1 MKAKY
6 LILCLILFASVAA
19 ARAQTAAPAP
29 GNEAAPP
36 SAPPQPS
43 EADLEK
49 LVAPIA
55 LYPDPLLATLLP
67 ASAYPLDIV
76 KAARFIKNTN
86 NIPKVDA
93 QPWDSNVKAL
103 AAFPDVLNKMND
115 DIDWTS
121 DLGDAFVNNQ
131 KGVMTAIQA
140 MRNKAHNVGN
150 LKTTPQQV
158 VSVTN
163 DVVQQTVNNQVVVV
177 TNTIVQIQPASPSV
191 VYVPSYNPTVVY
203 AAPAPGAYVAAS
215 AMSFGVG
222 MMWGA
227 AVANSCN
234 WHSSD
239 VNVNHNYNR
248 NVNVNNANANYN
260 NRNYGQNGSRT
271 RANTTANQANR
282 NGAGAQA
289 NRNGA
294 GRSGGAYGGA
304 SNGANGA
311 GNFGGGNAG
320 GQKWQADSSRRTSNP
335 GASQASRGY
344 GGGGNA
350 GRSDAFS
357 NYGGGSQTRA
367 ASSRGTASRGGGS
380 FGGGGGGL
388 RAGGGG
394 GFGGGGRSGG
404 GFRGG
409 GGRGGG
415 RR

>member
-1 MKAKY
+1 MKARY
-6 LILCLILFASVAA
+6 RILCLVVFAALVAIS
-19 ARAQTAAPAP
+19 RAQTPAPAP
-29 GNEAAPP
+29 TNAAAPP
-36 SAPPQPS
+36 SAAPQPS
-43 EADLEK
+43 QSDLEK

-76 KAARFIKNTN
+76 KAARFLKDTN
-86 NIPKVDA
+86 NIPKIDS
-93 QPWDSNVKAL
+93 QPWDPNVKAL
-103 AAFPDVLNKMND
+103 ARFPDVLNKMNE

-140 MRNKAHNVGN
+140 MRNKAHDVGN

-177 TNTIVQIQPASPSV
+177 TNTIVQIQPANPSV
-191 VYVPSYNPTVVY
+191 VYVPSYSPAVVY

-215 AMSFGVG
+215 AMTFGVG

-234 WHSSD
+234 WHDCD

-248 NVNVNNANANYN
+248 NVNVNNANGNYN
-260 NRNYGQNGSRT
+260 NRNYGQNGSRN
-271 RANTTANQANR
+271 RANNTANQANRNVGGQANR

-294 GRSGGAYGGA
+294 GRFKS
-304 SNGANGA
+304 SHSEFRRLA
-311 GNFGGGNAG
+311 GL
-320 GQKWQADSSRRTSNP
+320 
-335 GASQASRGY
+335 
-344 GGGGNA
+344 
-350 GRSDAFS
+350 
-357 NYGGGSQTRA
+357 TRLW
-367 ASSRGTASRGGGS
+367 RLWRW
-380 FGGGGGGL
+380 
-388 RAGGGG
+388 R
-394 GFGGGGRSGG
+394 
-404 GFRGG
+404 
-409 GGRGGG
+409 
-415 RR
+415 

>member
-1 MKAKY
+1 MKVKY
-6 LILCLILFASVAA
+6 GILCLILFAASVAISP
-19 ARAQTAAPAP
+19 AQTPAPAP
-29 GNEAAPP
+29 ANAAAPP
-36 SAPPQPS
+36 SASPQAS
-43 EADLEK
+43 QADLEK

-76 KAARFIKNTN
+76 KAARFLKDTN
-86 NIPKVDA
+86 NIPKIDS
-93 QPWDSNVKAL
+93 QPWDPNVKAL
-103 AAFPDVLNKMND
+103 ARFPDVLNKMNE

-131 KGVMTAIQA
+131 KGVMTAIQT
-140 MRNKAHNVGN
+140 MRNKAHDVGN

-158 VSVTN
+158 VTVTN

-177 TNTIVQIQPASPSV
+177 TNTIVQIQPSNPSV
-191 VYVPSYNPTVVY
+191 VYVPSYSPTVVY

-215 AMSFGVG
+215 AMTFGVG

-234 WHSSD
+234 WHDCD

-248 NVNVNNANANYN
+248 NVNVNNANGNSN
-260 NRNYGQNGSRT
+260 NRNYGQNGSRN

-294 GRSGGAYGGA
+294 GRSGGAYGAGN
-304 SNGANGA
+304 NGANGA

-320 GQKWQADSSRRTSNP
+320 NQRWQADSSRRTANS

-344 GGGGNA
+344 GSTGNA

-367 ASSRGTASRGGGS
+367 ASNRGTASRGGGS
-380 FGGGGGGL
+380 FGGGGGGF
-388 RAGGGG
+388 RAG
-394 GFGGGGRSGG
+394 GGGGRSGG